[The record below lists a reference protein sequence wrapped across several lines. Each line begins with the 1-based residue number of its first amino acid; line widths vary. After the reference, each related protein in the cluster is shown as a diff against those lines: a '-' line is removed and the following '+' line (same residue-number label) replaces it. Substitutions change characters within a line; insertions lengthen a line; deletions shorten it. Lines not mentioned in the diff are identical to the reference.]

1 MEYALFKVA
10 VGTLFDHPETMR
22 PNDEGQLVSTIGDEG
37 LYGQACQVRTA
48 PGGVTAEGVPL
59 PEEMAEVV
67 SFYGYH
73 GYVFASELRFCG
85 EAELRGYLA
94 AEWVMAG
101 RATDVL
107 TLPKVQGVRLLEL
120 ERGAMLRRL
129 PEETPHDGWALVR
142 LVDGRTGYVRAVA
155 LEPVRWPM
163 TAVFTQQAGRR
174 FDEALALAE
183 GCRPEELVP
192 RALDR
197 WYGGSEEA
205 FRNALAEQ
213 AKRYLDLGVDGVNIF
228 MPTVTEESYRELVAA
243 VDDLHPPFLCLQDTK
258 DNELRA
264 PFVKSMFDEFESFRC
279 IKIETANPG
288 PDYTAI
294 LKATDGRLNVS
305 GSWGSDQMIE
315 AFDRGIHALMPSGLF
330 ELFVNVY
337 RLYHEKS
344 REAAMKLF
352 VGVDYDKRIELA
364 PGIEVRFVDVGHLL
378 GSASIELWIT
388 EGTTTTKLVF
398 SGDIGNLDQ
407 PIIKD
412 PTYIQQA
419 DYVFMESTYGDRNHD
434 PRPDY
439 VAELAKIL
447 QRTFDRGGNVVVP
460 SFAVG
465 RTQEMLYF
473 LREIKEKGLVKGHGN
488 FPVYIDSP
496 LATEATRIFRD
507 TDPDCFDAQTRALLE
522 KGIDPINVP
531 GLRISVTSDDSRM
544 INTDRTP
551 KVILSAS
558 GMCEAG
564 RIRHHLKHNLWRPEC
579 TILFVGFQAVGTLGR
594 TLIEGVD
601 SVKLFGEPIE
611 VKAEICQ
618 LTGMSGHADKDGL
631 LRWVNAF
638 TEKPRRVFVI
648 HGEDEVENRF
658 VATLTEQG
666 FTACAPYNGA
676 QWAIGAE
683 GAVCLQEGT
692 KVRVEQRTGEGTS
705 RAATVFQRLVS
716 AGKRLLRVI
725 EHNEGGANKDLAKFA
740 DQINALCDKWDR

>member
-1 MEYALFKVA
+1 M
-10 VGTLFDHPETMR
+10 
-22 PNDEGQLVSTIGDEG
+22 
-37 LYGQACQVRTA
+37 
-48 PGGVTAEGVPL
+48 
-59 PEEMAEVV
+59 
-67 SFYGYH
+67 
-73 GYVFASELRFCG
+73 
-85 EAELRGYLA
+85 
-94 AEWVMAG
+94 
-101 RATDVL
+101 
-107 TLPKVQGVRLLEL
+107 
-120 ERGAMLRRL
+120 
-129 PEETPHDGWALVR
+129 
-142 LVDGRTGYVRAVA
+142 
-155 LEPVRWPM
+155 
-163 TAVFTQQAGRR
+163 
-174 FDEALALAE
+174 
-183 GCRPEELVP
+183 
-192 RALDR
+192 
-197 WYGGSEEA
+197 
-205 FRNALAEQ
+205 
-213 AKRYLDLGVDGVNIF
+213 
-228 MPTVTEESYRELVAA
+228 
-243 VDDLHPPFLCLQDTK
+243 
-258 DNELRA
+258 
-264 PFVKSMFDEFESFRC
+264 
-279 IKIETANPG
+279 
-288 PDYTAI
+288 
-294 LKATDGRLNVS
+294 
-305 GSWGSDQMIE
+305 
-315 AFDRGIHALMPSGLF
+315 
-330 ELFVNVY
+330 
-337 RLYHEKS
+337 
-344 REAAMKLF
+344 
-352 VGVDYDKRIELA
+352 
-364 PGIEVRFVDVGHLL
+364 DVGHLL

-388 EGTTTTKLVF
+388 EGSTTTKLVF
-398 SGDIGNLDQ
+398 SGDIGNLNQ

-412 PTYIQQA
+412 PTYIQRGGLCL
-419 DYVFMESTYGDRNHD
+419 YGIYLRRPQ
-434 PRPDY
+434 PRPK
-439 VAELAKIL
+439 AGLCGELAKIL

-658 VATLTEQG
+658 VDTLTELG

-683 GAVCLQEGT
+683 GAVCLQEGMR
-692 KVRVEQRTGEGTS
+692 VR
-705 RAATVFQRLVS
+705 
-716 AGKRLLRVI
+716 I
-725 EHNEGGANKDLAKFA
+725 EHTG
-740 DQINALCDKWDR
+740 

>member
-1 MEYALFKVA
+1 
-10 VGTLFDHPETMR
+10 
-22 PNDEGQLVSTIGDEG
+22 
-37 LYGQACQVRTA
+37 
-48 PGGVTAEGVPL
+48 
-59 PEEMAEVV
+59 
-67 SFYGYH
+67 
-73 GYVFASELRFCG
+73 
-85 EAELRGYLA
+85 
-94 AEWVMAG
+94 
-101 RATDVL
+101 
-107 TLPKVQGVRLLEL
+107 
-120 ERGAMLRRL
+120 
-129 PEETPHDGWALVR
+129 
-142 LVDGRTGYVRAVA
+142 
-155 LEPVRWPM
+155 
-163 TAVFTQQAGRR
+163 
-174 FDEALALAE
+174 
-183 GCRPEELVP
+183 
-192 RALDR
+192 
-197 WYGGSEEA
+197 
-205 FRNALAEQ
+205 
-213 AKRYLDLGVDGVNIF
+213 
-228 MPTVTEESYRELVAA
+228 
-243 VDDLHPPFLCLQDTK
+243 
-258 DNELRA
+258 
-264 PFVKSMFDEFESFRC
+264 
-279 IKIETANPG
+279 
-288 PDYTAI
+288 
-294 LKATDGRLNVS
+294 
-305 GSWGSDQMIE
+305 
-315 AFDRGIHALMPSGLF
+315 
-330 ELFVNVY
+330 
-337 RLYHEKS
+337 
-344 REAAMKLF
+344 
-352 VGVDYDKRIELA
+352 
-364 PGIEVRFVDVGHLL
+364 
-378 GSASIELWIT
+378 
-388 EGTTTTKLVF
+388 
-398 SGDIGNLDQ
+398 
-407 PIIKD
+407 
-412 PTYIQQA
+412 
-419 DYVFMESTYGDRNHD
+419 MESTYGDRNHD

-594 TLIEGVD
+594 TLIEGTD
-601 SVKLFGEPIE
+601 LVKLFGEPIE

-658 VATLTEQG
+658 VDTLTEQG

-692 KVRVEQRTGEGTS
+692 KIRVEQKAAEGTN